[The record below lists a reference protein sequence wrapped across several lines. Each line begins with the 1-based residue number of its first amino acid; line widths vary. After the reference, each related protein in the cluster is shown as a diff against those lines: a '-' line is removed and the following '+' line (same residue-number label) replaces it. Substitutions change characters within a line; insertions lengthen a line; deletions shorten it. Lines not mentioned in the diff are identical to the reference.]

1 VISPRYLAEHLIM
14 PRYLREQG
22 PAAALDAIR
31 DRNPDFFIP
40 VWMEAGFQFTPR
52 MVHTGAQGYRLGL
65 ITLPAPRD
73 DTEGY
78 FAAIVGNEANPLD
91 WGYFV
96 LESST
101 SIDGSTRTVIGEW
114 ADGRHLNFGSG
125 PAFTGSL
132 EDDAVAFIE
141 SVLEICLKRGSAGYV
156 EGPSDASK
164 QASESPS

>member
-1 VISPRYLAEHLIM
+1 MISPRYLAEHLIL

-22 PAAALDAIR
+22 AVAALDAIQA
-31 DRNPDFFIP
+31 RNPEFFTPI
-40 VWMEAGFQFTPR
+40 WMEAGFQFTPR
-52 MVHTGAQGYRLGL
+52 MVHTANQGYRLGL

-73 DTEGY
+73 DTEAY

-101 SIDGSTRTVIGEW
+101 AIDGSARTVIGEW
-114 ADGRHLNFGSG
+114 ADGQHLNFGSG
-125 PAFTGSL
+125 PAFTGNL

-141 SVLEICLKRGSAGYV
+141 NVLEICMRRGSAGHV
-156 EGPSDASK
+156 QDPNVSSN
-164 QASESPS
+164 

>member
-1 VISPRYLAEHLIM
+1 MISPRYLAEHLIM
-14 PRYLREQG
+14 PRYLRDQG
-22 PAAALDAIR
+22 AVTALDAIR

-52 MVHTGAQGYRLGL
+52 MVHTGAQGYRVGL

-78 FAAIVGNEANPLD
+78 FAAIVGSEANPLD

-101 SIDGSTRTVIGEW
+101 SIDGSARTVIGEW

-125 PAFTGSL
+125 PAFTGNL

-141 SVLEICLKRGSAGYV
+141 RVLEICLQRGSAGYV
-156 EGPSDASK
+156 EGPREASP